1 MSMPT
6 IIDHMVSEI
15 SMNELCALQEDYAA
29 AQKEG
34 HEWIL
39 QAMDI
44 VFEKID
50 LGKIKVR
57 VV

>member
-1 MSMPT
+1 
-6 IIDHMVSEI
+6 MVSEI
-15 SMNELCALQEDYAA
+15 SMSELCALQEDYSA

-34 HEWIL
+34 HEWIM

-57 VV
+57 IV

>member
-15 SMNELCALQEDYAA
+15 SMSELCALQEDYSAA
-29 AQKEG
+29 LSEG
-34 HEWIL
+34 HEWIM

>member
-15 SMNELCALQEDYAA
+15 SMSELCALQEDYHCPW
-29 AQKEG
+29 KSDEEL
-34 HEWIL
+34 H
-39 QAMDI
+39 AMDI

-57 VV
+57 IV